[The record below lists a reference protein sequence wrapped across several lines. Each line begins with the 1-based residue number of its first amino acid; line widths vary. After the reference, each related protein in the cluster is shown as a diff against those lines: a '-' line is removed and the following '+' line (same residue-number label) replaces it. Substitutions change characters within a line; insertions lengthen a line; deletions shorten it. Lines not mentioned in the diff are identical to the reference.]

1 MKNIR
6 IIYIKM
12 GSLPI
17 RMNADNYIKSN
28 QNEDSLQDL
37 FSVYFD
43 EERNNDIEIR
53 FQSYFEE
60 YNDFNTNDSSKF
72 DKRGNDEKENDSYK

>member
-1 MKNIR
+1 
-6 IIYIKM
+6 M
-12 GSLPI
+12 GSLPM
-17 RMNADNYIKSN
+17 RMNADNNIKSN

-72 DKRGNDEKENDSYK
+72 YKRKNKKKENDSYK

>member
-17 RMNADNYIKSN
+17 RMNADNNIKSN

>member
-17 RMNADNYIKSN
+17 RMNADNNIKSN
-28 QNEDSLQDL
+28 QNEESLQDL
-37 FSVYFD
+37 FSVYID

-72 DKRGNDEKENDSYK
+72 DKRGNDKKENDSYK

>member
-1 MKNIR
+1 
-6 IIYIKM
+6 M

-17 RMNADNYIKSN
+17 RMNADNNIKSN
-28 QNEDSLQDL
+28 QNEESLQDL
-37 FSVYFD
+37 FSVYID